1 MEHAQQLVVMERNL
15 DTELVSLRHSMD
27 MATAL
32 ILVQEEQVLAR
43 RDVMQDVVQVCSES
57 AETEEYNNNN
67 IINNNKNNYN
77 NSIIMIIIINN

>member
-27 MATAL
+27 MVTAL
-32 ILVQEEQVLAR
+32 IPVQQEQVLAR